1 MVTTKDWRSED
12 STELFDKLNA
22 VRTQAIA
29 IGLQMPAHATTAKA
43 KQAAVTKILGAF
55 GLKTKKKDGGNSGDY
70 YIITEE
76 SLQQMIGYIK

>member
-1 MVTTKDWRSED
+1 
-12 STELFDKLNA
+12 
-22 VRTQAIA
+22 
-29 IGLQMPAHATTAKA
+29 MPAHATTAKA